1 MLGTTRPARLG
12 SSLGH
17 FERMEKILTAPLW
30 ILIAGVLVVGTGVG
44 FALLSQADRRWRE
57 ILLLWL
63 EKNRYR
69 LESAD
74 YRVFRLGPFTWT
86 SRRGHAV
93 FYVAVTQEDGI
104 HRRGWIRLSDTFSG
118 DVGGRVETHWET

>member
-1 MLGTTRPARLG
+1 
-12 SSLGH
+12 
-17 FERMEKILTAPLW
+17 MEKILTAPLW

-44 FALLSQADRRWRE
+44 LLLLSQADRRWRE

-63 EKNRYR
+63 KENRYR

-74 YRVFRLGPFTWT
+74 YRVLRIGPFTWT

-93 FYVAVTQEDGI
+93 FYVAVTQQDGI
-104 HRRGWIRLSDTFSG
+104 HRRGWIRLSDAFG
-118 DVGGRVETHWET
+118 DTVNGRVETRWET